1 MRRGEDATVRWHAL
15 RKSFDSSRICRVL
28 GGLVVPITGEFSLV
42 LPGRGRM
49 PTIFARRTAIGGLKP
64 GI

>member
-1 MRRGEDATVRWHAL
+1 MPGA
-15 RKSFDSSRICRVL
+15 

-49 PTIFARRTAIGGLKP
+49 PTIFARRTAIGGTKTGNIEYSNIEYRYLYYY
-64 GI
+64 ILYWLF